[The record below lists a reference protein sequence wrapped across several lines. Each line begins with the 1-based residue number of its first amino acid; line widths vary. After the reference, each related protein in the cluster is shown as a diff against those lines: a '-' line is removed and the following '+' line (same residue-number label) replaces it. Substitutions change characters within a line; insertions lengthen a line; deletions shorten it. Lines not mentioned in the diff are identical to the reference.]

1 LGPPDSLTLPDR
13 VLSLVC
19 MIGKRLYRWAWLLA
33 VAAVGLF
40 PASAQVPVPF
50 NGIQAIINDT
60 VISRDQVV
68 GAAQSELAI
77 AGRTATSEQQ
87 YLTRRAKIL
96 DDQLEQLIDRQ
107 LILDEFKE
115 KGYSF
120 PESYVD
126 DQVRE
131 RIRRQFGG
139 DRVALTKTLRA
150 ENRTFEQF
158 KKEEREGMIIYQ
170 MSSRYVRDEIIISP
184 KKRPVKKRSIVCN
197 VCDRSDS
204 GSRRGESSAR
214 QIDETMMAA
223 MITWSNC
230 GLAMR
235 SRQKHRSG
243 WRGPK

>member
-1 LGPPDSLTLPDR
+1 MGPPDSLTLPDA

-60 VISRDQVV
+60 VISRDQVL

-115 KGYSF
+115 KG
-120 PESYVD
+120 
-126 DQVRE
+126 
-131 RIRRQFGG
+131 
-139 DRVALTKTLRA
+139 
-150 ENRTFEQF
+150 
-158 KKEEREGMIIYQ
+158 
-170 MSSRYVRDEIIISP
+170 
-184 KKRPVKKRSIVCN
+184 
-197 VCDRSDS
+197 
-204 GSRRGESSAR
+204 
-214 QIDETMMAA
+214 
-223 MITWSNC
+223 
-230 GLAMR
+230 
-235 SRQKHRSG
+235 
-243 WRGPK
+243 